1 MFDLIKLKN
10 YTMRHIYTLL
20 LSFFII
26 GCSNNSEPIDQFDEL
41 SDSELIELIKSAED
55 KEERSINE
63 MPQISQSFISETFN
77 FAIVQSIFHA
87 PNLGYEVT
95 MSRGGTKTLISLS
108 SLINVYFN
116 NDGEFLSDDFDSEYE
131 EWDQNMCFDVE
142 FPISVNLSDGSVVT
156 ISNEEELYEGI
167 EEYYEMGEEDNL
179 PEINF
184 PINIIFYYEN
194 ENGFESE
201 DLVEINDYEELEM
214 YFEMC
219 DDEDDINDDEDESW
233 SEFNCVDLVYPITI
247 ESPEGENLSF
257 ENEETLNNYIE
268 SWYNNNPNS
277 NQEFELV
284 FVFPLSIEY
293 FSETTDQLQTLIIY
307 SEEELGE
314 FLEEYCLD
322 DEDGDG
328 DDDNGDDNGDDT
340 DDGDDED
347 LFSDYSCGEVVFP
360 ISIEDPNGVVFNSD
374 NEESLLEYIEQWFAD
389 NNCNNI
395 DCDADF
401 EVVYPITL
409 LYETENTVISTTIES
424 EEMLEE
430 MNEQYCSD

>member
-1 MFDLIKLKN
+1 MK
-10 YTMRHIYTLL
+10 YIYTLL

-26 GCSNNSEPIDQFDEL
+26 GCSNNSEPIDQFAEL
-41 SDSELIELIKSAED
+41 SDLELIELIKSAED
-55 KEERSINE
+55 KQEISIND
-63 MPQISQSFISETFN
+63 MPDISQSFISETFN
-77 FAIVQSIFHA
+77 FAIVQSVFHA
-87 PNLGYEVT
+87 PNLGYELT
-95 MSRGGTKTLISLS
+95 MSRGGTRTLMSLS

-116 NDGEFLSDDFDSEYE
+116 NDGEFLSNDFDSEYE

-142 FPISVNLSDGSVVT
+142 FPISVNLFDGTVVT

-194 ENGFESE
+194 ENGVESE
-201 DLVEINDYEELEM
+201 DLVEISNYEELEM

-219 DDEDDINDDEDESW
+219 EDDEDINDDEENW
-233 SEFNCVDLVYPITI
+233 SEFNCVALVYPITI

-257 ENEETLNNYIE
+257 ENEDSLNNYIE

-277 NQEFELV
+277 NQVFELV
-284 FVFPLSIEY
+284 FVFPLTVGY

-314 FLEEYCLD
+314 FLEEYCID
-322 DEDGDG
+322 DQ
-328 DDDNGDDNGDDT
+328 DDNGEDDNGNDT
-340 DDGDDED
+340 DFGDGED
-347 LFSDYSCGEVVFP
+347 IFYDHTCGEVVFP

-374 NEESLLEYIEQWFAD
+374 NEESLLEYLEQWFVD
-389 NNCNNI
+389 NDCNNV
-395 DCDADF
+395 DCDDEF
-401 EVVYPITL
+401 EIVYPISINYVSGNDLITM
-409 LYETENTVISTTIES
+409 TIQS

-430 MNEQYCSD
+430 INGQYCDD

>member
-1 MFDLIKLKN
+1 MK
-10 YTMRHIYTLL
+10 YIYTLL

-26 GCSNNSEPIDQFDEL
+26 GCSNNSEPIDQFAEL
-41 SDSELIELIKSAED
+41 SDLELIELIKSAED
-55 KEERSINE
+55 KQEISIND
-63 MPQISQSFISETFN
+63 MPDISQSFISETFN
-77 FAIVQSIFHA
+77 FAIVQSVFHA
-87 PNLGYEVT
+87 PNLGYELT
-95 MSRGGTKTLISLS
+95 MSRGGTRTLMSLS

-116 NDGEFLSDDFDSEYE
+116 NDGEFLSNDFDSEYE
-131 EWDQNMCFDVE
+131 EWDQNMCFDLE
-142 FPISVNLSDGSVVT
+142 FPISVNLSDGTVVA

-194 ENGFESE
+194 ENGVESE
-201 DLVEINDYEELEM
+201 DLVEISNYEELEM

-219 DDEDDINDDEDESW
+219 EDDEDINDDEENW
-233 SEFNCVDLVYPITI
+233 SEFNCVALVYPITI

-257 ENEETLNNYIE
+257 ENEDSLNNYIE

-277 NQEFELV
+277 NQVFELV
-284 FVFPLSIEY
+284 FVFPLTVGY

-314 FLEEYCLD
+314 FLEEYCID
-322 DEDGDG
+322 DQ
-328 DDDNGDDNGDDT
+328 DDNGEDDNGNDT
-340 DDGDDED
+340 DFGDGED
-347 LFSDYSCGEVVFP
+347 IFYDHTCGEVVFP

-374 NEESLLEYIEQWFAD
+374 NEESLLEYLEQWFVD
-389 NNCNNI
+389 NDCNNV
-395 DCDADF
+395 DCDDEF
-401 EVVYPITL
+401 EIVYPISINYVSGNDLITM
-409 LYETENTVISTTIES
+409 TIQS

-430 MNEQYCSD
+430 INGQYCDD

>member
-1 MFDLIKLKN
+1 MK
-10 YTMRHIYTLL
+10 YIYTLL

-26 GCSNNSEPIDQFDEL
+26 GCSNNSEPIDQFAEL
-41 SDSELIELIKSAED
+41 SDLELIELIKSAED
-55 KEERSINE
+55 KQEISINDL
-63 MPQISQSFISETFN
+63 PDISQSFISETFN
-77 FAIVQSIFHA
+77 FAIVQSVFHA
-87 PNLGYEVT
+87 PNLGYELT
-95 MSRGGTKTLISLS
+95 MSRVGTRTLMSLS

-116 NDGEFLSDDFDSEYE
+116 NDGEFLSNDFDSEYE

-142 FPISVNLSDGSVVT
+142 FPISVNLSDGTTVT

-194 ENGFESE
+194 ENGVESE
-201 DLVEINDYEELEM
+201 DLVEISNYEELEM

-219 DDEDDINDDEDESW
+219 EDDEDINDDEENW
-233 SEFNCVDLVYPITI
+233 SEFNCVALVYPITI

-257 ENEETLNNYIE
+257 ENEDSLNNYIE

-277 NQEFELV
+277 NQVFELV
-284 FVFPLSIEY
+284 FVFPLTVGY
-293 FSETTDQLQTLIIY
+293 FSETIDQLQTLIIY

-314 FLEEYCLD
+314 FLEEYCID
-322 DEDGDG
+322 DQ
-328 DDDNGDDNGDDT
+328 DDNGEDDNGNDT
-340 DDGDDED
+340 DFGDGED
-347 LFSDYSCGEVVFP
+347 IFYDHTCGEVVFP

-374 NEESLLEYIEQWFAD
+374 NEESLLEYLEQWFVD
-389 NNCNNI
+389 NDCNNV
-395 DCDADF
+395 DCDDEF
-401 EVVYPITL
+401 EIVYPISINYVSGNDLITM
-409 LYETENTVISTTIES
+409 TIQS

-430 MNEQYCSD
+430 INGQYCDD

>member
-1 MFDLIKLKN
+1 MK
-10 YTMRHIYTLL
+10 YIYTLL
-20 LSFFII
+20 LSFLFI
-26 GCSNNSEPIDQFDEL
+26 GCSDNSEPLDQFAEL

-55 KEERSINE
+55 KQEISIND
-63 MPQISQSFISETFN
+63 MPDISQSFISETFN
-77 FAIVQSIFHA
+77 FAIVQSVFHA
-87 PNLGYEVT
+87 PNLGYELT
-95 MSRGGTKTLISLS
+95 MSRGGTRTLMSLS

-116 NDGEFLSDDFDSEYE
+116 NDGEFLSNDFDSEYE
-131 EWDQNMCFDVE
+131 EWDQNMCFDLE
-142 FPISVNLSDGSVVT
+142 FPISVNLSDGTVVT

-194 ENGFESE
+194 ENGVESE
-201 DLVEINDYEELEM
+201 DLVEISNYEELEM

-219 DDEDDINDDEDESW
+219 EDDEDINDDEENW
-233 SEFNCVDLVYPITI
+233 SEFNCVALVYPITI

-257 ENEETLNNYIE
+257 ENEDSLNNYIE

-277 NQEFELV
+277 NQVFELV
-284 FVFPLSIEY
+284 FVFPLTVGY

-314 FLEEYCLD
+314 FLEEYCID
-322 DEDGDG
+322 DQ
-328 DDDNGDDNGDDT
+328 DDNGEDDNGNDT
-340 DDGDDED
+340 DFGDGED
-347 LFSDYSCGEVVFP
+347 IFYDHTCGEVVFP

-374 NEESLLEYIEQWFAD
+374 NEESLLEYLEQWFVD
-389 NNCNNI
+389 NDCNNV
-395 DCDADF
+395 DCDDEF
-401 EVVYPITL
+401 EIVYPISINYVSGNDLITM
-409 LYETENTVISTTIES
+409 TIQS

-430 MNEQYCSD
+430 INGQYCDD

>member
-1 MFDLIKLKN
+1 
-10 YTMRHIYTLL
+10 
-20 LSFFII
+20 
-26 GCSNNSEPIDQFDEL
+26 
-41 SDSELIELIKSAED
+41 
-55 KEERSINE
+55 
-63 MPQISQSFISETFN
+63 MPNISQSFIAETFN

-95 MSRGGTKTLISLS
+95 MSRGGTTRTLMSLS

-116 NDGEFLSDDFDSEYE
+116 DDGEFLSNDFDSEYE

-194 ENGFESE
+194 ENGVESE
-201 DLVEINDYEELEM
+201 DLVEIGDYEELEM

-219 DDEDDINDDEDESW
+219 DDEDDINDDEDENW

-268 SWYNNNPNS
+268 SWYNNNSNS

-293 FSETTDQLQTLIIY
+293 FSETTDQLQTLIIN

-314 FLEEYCLD
+314 FLEEYCMVD
-322 DEDGDG
+322 Q
-328 DDDNGDDNGDDT
+328 DDDGEDDNGDDT
-340 DDGDDED
+340 DSGDGED
-347 LFSDYSCGEVVFP
+347 IFYDYTCGEVVFP

-374 NEESLLEYIEQWFAD
+374 NEESLLEYIDQWFID
-389 NNCNNI
+389 NNCNTV
-395 DCDADF
+395 DCEDF
-401 EVVYPITL
+401 EVVYPISIN
-409 LYETENTVISTTIES
+409 YESGNDLITMTIQS

-430 MNEQYCSD
+430 INGQYCDD

>member
-1 MFDLIKLKN
+1 MK
-10 YTMRHIYTLL
+10 YIYTLL

-26 GCSNNSEPIDQFDEL
+26 GCSNNSEPIDQFAEL
-41 SDSELIELIKSAED
+41 SDLELIELIKSAED
-55 KEERSINE
+55 KQEISIND
-63 MPQISQSFISETFN
+63 MPDISQSFISETFN
-77 FAIVQSIFHA
+77 FAIVQSVFHA
-87 PNLGYEVT
+87 PNLGYELT
-95 MSRGGTKTLISLS
+95 MSRGGTRTLMSLS

-116 NDGEFLSDDFDSEYE
+116 NDGEFLSNDFDSEYE
-131 EWDQNMCFDVE
+131 EWDQNMCFDLE
-142 FPISVNLSDGSVVT
+142 FPISVNLSDGTVVT

-194 ENGFESE
+194 ENGVESE
-201 DLVEINDYEELEM
+201 DLVEISNYEELEM

-219 DDEDDINDDEDESW
+219 EDDEDINDDEENW
-233 SEFNCVDLVYPITI
+233 SEFNCVALVYPITI

-257 ENEETLNNYIE
+257 ENEDSLNNYIE

-277 NQEFELV
+277 NQVFELV
-284 FVFPLSIEY
+284 FVFPLTVGY

-314 FLEEYCLD
+314 FLEEYCID
-322 DEDGDG
+322 DQ
-328 DDDNGDDNGDDT
+328 DDNGEDDNGNDT
-340 DDGDDED
+340 DFGDGED
-347 LFSDYSCGEVVFP
+347 IFYDHTCGEVVFP

-374 NEESLLEYIEQWFAD
+374 NEESLLEYLEQWFVD
-389 NNCNNI
+389 NDCNNV
-395 DCDADF
+395 DCDDEF
-401 EVVYPITL
+401 EIVYPISINYVSGNDLITM
-409 LYETENTVISTTIES
+409 TIQS

-430 MNEQYCSD
+430 INGQYCDD

>member
-1 MFDLIKLKN
+1 MK
-10 YTMRHIYTLL
+10 YIYTLL

-26 GCSNNSEPIDQFDEL
+26 GCSNNSEPIDQFAEL
-41 SDSELIELIKSAED
+41 SDLELIELIKSAED
-55 KEERSINE
+55 KQEISIND
-63 MPQISQSFISETFN
+63 MPDISQSFISETFN
-77 FAIVQSIFHA
+77 FAIVQSVFHA
-87 PNLGYEVT
+87 PNLGYELT
-95 MSRGGTKTLISLS
+95 MSRGGTRTLMSLS

-116 NDGEFLSDDFDSEYE
+116 NDGEFLSNDFDSEYE

-142 FPISVNLSDGSVVT
+142 FPISVNLSDGTVVT

-194 ENGFESE
+194 ENGVESE
-201 DLVEINDYEELEM
+201 DLVEISNYEELEM

-219 DDEDDINDDEDESW
+219 EDDEDINDDEENW
-233 SEFNCVDLVYPITI
+233 SEFNCVALVYPITI

-257 ENEETLNNYIE
+257 ENEDSLNNYIE

-277 NQEFELV
+277 NQVFELV
-284 FVFPLSIEY
+284 FVFPLTVGY
-293 FSETTDQLQTLIIY
+293 FSETIDQLQTLIIY

-314 FLEEYCLD
+314 FLEEYCID
-322 DEDGDG
+322 DQ
-328 DDDNGDDNGDDT
+328 DDNGEDDNGNDT
-340 DDGDDED
+340 DFGDGED
-347 LFSDYSCGEVVFP
+347 IFYDHTCGEVVFP

-374 NEESLLEYIEQWFAD
+374 NEESLLEYLEQWFVD
-389 NNCNNI
+389 NDCNNV
-395 DCDADF
+395 DCDDEF
-401 EVVYPITL
+401 EIVYPISINYVSGNDLITM
-409 LYETENTVISTTIES
+409 TIQS

-430 MNEQYCSD
+430 INGQYCDD

>member
-1 MFDLIKLKN
+1 MK
-10 YTMRHIYTLL
+10 YIYTLL

-26 GCSNNSEPIDQFDEL
+26 GCSNNSEPIDQFAEL
-41 SDSELIELIKSAED
+41 SDLELIELIKSAED
-55 KEERSINE
+55 KQEISIND
-63 MPQISQSFISETFN
+63 MPDISQSFISETFN
-77 FAIVQSIFHA
+77 FAIVQSVFHA
-87 PNLGYEVT
+87 PNLGYELT
-95 MSRGGTKTLISLS
+95 MSRGGTRTLMSLS

-116 NDGEFLSDDFDSEYE
+116 NDGEFLSNDFDSEYE

-142 FPISVNLSDGSVVT
+142 FPISVNLSDGTTVT

-194 ENGFESE
+194 ENGVESE
-201 DLVEINDYEELEM
+201 DLVEISNYEELEM

-219 DDEDDINDDEDESW
+219 EDDEDINDDEENW
-233 SEFNCVDLVYPITI
+233 SEFNCVALVYPITI

-257 ENEETLNNYIE
+257 ENEDSLNNYIE

-277 NQEFELV
+277 NQVFELV
-284 FVFPLSIEY
+284 FVFPLTVGY

-314 FLEEYCLD
+314 FLEEYCID
-322 DEDGDG
+322 DQ
-328 DDDNGDDNGDDT
+328 DDNGEDDNGNDT
-340 DDGDDED
+340 DFGDGED
-347 LFSDYSCGEVVFP
+347 IFYDHTCGEVVFP

-374 NEESLLEYIEQWFAD
+374 NEESLLEYLEQWFVD
-389 NNCNNI
+389 NDCNNV
-395 DCDADF
+395 DCDDEF
-401 EVVYPITL
+401 EIVYPISINYVSGNDLITM
-409 LYETENTVISTTIES
+409 TIQS

-430 MNEQYCSD
+430 INGQYCDD